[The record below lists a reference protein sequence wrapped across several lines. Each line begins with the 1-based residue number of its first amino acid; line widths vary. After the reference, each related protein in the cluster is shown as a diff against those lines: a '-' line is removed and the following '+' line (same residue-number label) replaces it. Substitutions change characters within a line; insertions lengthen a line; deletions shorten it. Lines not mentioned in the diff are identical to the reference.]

1 MAEATPVKWLVSLRC
16 HSDEL
21 FGNKKSETGKPHELE
36 TQILVGEPYIW
47 K

>member
-21 FGNKKSETGKPHELE
+21 FGNKKGETGKPHKLE
-36 TQILVGEPYIW
+36 TQIMVGDSCF
-47 K
+47 